1 MADRQTMHETTAF
14 SDEDLRRGIEALFFA
29 YRDFTADPDRILETR
44 GLGRAHHRAIHFINR
59 QPGMTVSML
68 LFTLGITKQAL
79 NRVLRRL
86 IAEGLVRS
94 EVGVPDRRERNL
106 HLTAAGVALEHELSD
121 AQRARV
127 GAAFAAAGADAVAG
141 FRAVLEAM
149 MDDDGRRSYAALGEG
164 RPGAAPGSASGAA
177 RGRAGR

>member
-1 MADRQTMHETTAF
+1 MARAPTMRTTPDF
-14 SDEDLRRGIEALFFA
+14 TDEDLRRGIEALFFA
-29 YRDFTADPDRILETR
+29 YRAFTADPDRILAQR

-59 QPGMTVSML
+59 QPGMTVSTL

-79 NRVLRRL
+79 NRVLRQL

-94 EVGVPDRRERNL
+94 EIGTPDRRERNL
-106 HLTAAGVALEHELSD
+106 HLTPAGVALEHELSD

-127 GAAFAAAGADAVAG
+127 GSAFNTAGPAAVAG

-149 MDDDGRRSYAALGEG
+149 MDDDGRQSFAALGDA
-164 RPGAAPGSASGAA
+164 R
-177 RGRAGR
+177 RGR